1 MKLFENRILYSFYCF
16 EVWSNNLAD
25 KLFSSLMNKAY
36 ELTYKWD
43 PFSLINKEKT
53 TLEEYIAWRKRISKN
68 VVYNLD
74 YGVSVMYAK
83 PIFGILFG
91 AYIMLFVSLVRHL
104 GLVVIPDAYFEIC
117 VIICLCLSSLIA
129 YLSAFKDNVYK
140 VYFKKFKKE
149 KNNKKWHFITL
160 CVFLGSLY
168 AAYLSIVLWVK

>member
-1 MKLFENRILYSFYCF
+1 MKQRFTRLLYSFYCF
-16 EVWSNNLAD
+16 EVWSNNLGD
-25 KLFSSLMNKAY
+25 KLFNSLMDKAY
-36 ELTYKWD
+36 KLTYKWN
-43 PFSLINKEKT
+43 PFGLVNKEKT

-74 YGVSVMYAK
+74 YGVSMMHAK

-91 AYIMLFVSLVRHL
+91 AYIMLGVSLIRHL

-149 KNNKKWHFITL
+149 KTIKNGT
-160 CVFLGSLY
+160 S
-168 AAYLSIVLWVK
+168 

>member
-1 MKLFENRILYSFYCF
+1 MKQRFTRLLYSFYCF

-74 YGVSVMYAK
+74 YGVSMMYAK

-104 GLVVIPDAYFEIC
+104 GLVVIPDAYFEI
-117 VIICLCLSSLIA
+117 
-129 YLSAFKDNVYK
+129 
-140 VYFKKFKKE
+140 
-149 KNNKKWHFITL
+149 
-160 CVFLGSLY
+160 
-168 AAYLSIVLWVK
+168 

>member
-1 MKLFENRILYSFYCF
+1 MGRILNRLLYSFYCF
-16 EVWSNNLAD
+16 EVWSNNLAN
-25 KLFSSLMNKAY
+25 KLLNSLMNKGY
-36 ELTYKWD
+36 EFTYERN

-53 TLEEYIAWRKRISKN
+53 TLEEYIAWRKRTANNLI
-68 VVYNLD
+68 YNLD
-74 YGVSVMYAK
+74 YGVSMLHAR
-83 PIFGILFG
+83 PTFAILLG
-91 AYIMLFVSLVRHL
+91 SYIMLCVSLIRHL
-104 GLVVIPDAYFEIC
+104 GLVVIPDACFETC

-168 AAYLSIVLWVK
+168 AAYLSIVFWVK

>member
-1 MKLFENRILYSFYCF
+1 MKSFCNRLLYSFYCF
-16 EVWSNNLAD
+16 EVWSNNLGD

-53 TLEEYIAWRKRISKN
+53 TLEEYMAWRKRISKN

-74 YGVSVMYAK
+74 YGVSMMHAK
-83 PIFGILFG
+83 PLFGILFG
-91 AYIMLFVSLVRHL
+91 SYIMLGVSLLRHFGL
-104 GLVVIPDAYFEIC
+104 GVIPDACFETC
-117 VIICLCLSSLIA
+117 VIICLGLSCLIA
-129 YLSAFKDNVYK
+129 YLFAFKDDLFK
-140 VYFKKFKKE
+140 VYFKKFKKG

-168 AAYLSIVLWVK
+168 AAYLSIVLWVN